1 MARLLLWIVVAWPV
15 PALFAGA
22 LGWRGV
28 WGSDSAFVD
37 YLIPVPVAGGAFHT
51 VTLLATTA
59 CLLLQRQVPPA
70 LAGLARGVLLG
81 IALAAGT
88 FLFDVQGGRWRLSEN
103 PLALFVFSD
112 ALLAQLFLAAFG
124 GRSPHGRSQWIAAA
138 LVTVITP
145 CAAVWLAQAAQ
156 PRREFQYVG
165 SRQGPDRGDERIY
178 VRTDIPVH
186 ASGFREAAAAY
197 AEQWNPRSN
206 VNTEDMA
213 VHFFAATEAAERQD
227 ESRAALTL
235 CLYQDGTPAA
245 WHAGAGNC
253 FAHETISERAQ
264 RLFQALDPSRPQEQR
279 LRDAGMK
286 ACEGFRPTGDNAAS
300 RFCARFSAA
309 APASPPAR

>member
-124 GRSPHGRSQWIAAA
+124 GRSPWQNP
-138 LVTVITP
+138 VD
-145 CAAVWLAQAAQ
+145 
-156 PRREFQYVG
+156 RRRAGHRDHPVC
-165 SRQGPDRGDERIY
+165 RG
-178 VRTDIPVH
+178 
-186 ASGFREAAAAY
+186 
-197 AEQWNPRSN
+197 
-206 VNTEDMA
+206 
-213 VHFFAATEAAERQD
+213 
-227 ESRAALTL
+227 L
-235 CLYQDGTPAA
+235 
-245 WHAGAGNC
+245 AGAG
-253 FAHETISERAQ
+253 
-264 RLFQALDPSRPQEQR
+264 RP
-279 LRDAGMK
+279 
-286 ACEGFRPTGDNAAS
+286 
-300 RFCARFSAA
+300 
-309 APASPPAR
+309 APA